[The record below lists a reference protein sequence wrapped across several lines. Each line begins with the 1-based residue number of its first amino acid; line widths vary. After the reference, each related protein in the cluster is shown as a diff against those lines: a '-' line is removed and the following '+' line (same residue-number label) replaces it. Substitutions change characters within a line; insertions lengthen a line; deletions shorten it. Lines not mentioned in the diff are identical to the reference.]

1 MAAEKQTQ
9 NHGGSRFGRFRGRL
23 NDAAA
28 ATAVNRGRA
37 FGPFIRLA
45 QPAND
50 NRVPVPLLVLR
61 TVVLIALLGLMA
73 TVIL

>member
-9 NHGGSRFGRFRGRL
+9 NHGSSRFGRFCGRL

-28 ATAVNRGRA
+28 ATGMNRGRA
-37 FGPFIRLA
+37 FGPFIRLG

-50 NRVPVPLLVLR
+50 NRIPVPLLLLR
-61 TVVLIALLGLMA
+61 TAVLIALLGLMA